1 MFIMYPFE
9 GEYTEIL
16 KDLNI
21 VRLKLLFF
29 SVYRHLNSYFFSNS
43 LGFSVT
49 SAENDDFRII

>member
-21 VRLKLLFF
+21 VRLKILFVF
-29 SVYRHLNSYFFSNS
+29 C
-43 LGFSVT
+43 
-49 SAENDDFRII
+49 I